1 MDFDVTVIGGG
12 VGGLAAAI
20 RAAESGKKVAIVE
33 KDQLGGECIN
43 RACIPSK
50 TLIDAVKLL
59 SKADKAKWIGKGSNG
74 ELSLN
79 YEALNQHKNE
89 VIEKL
94 RGNLKHTLDKYG
106 VTVIPGRAEVK
117 QEGEVKVGEKVITT
131 DKMVISTGS
140 VPISIPDFPL
150 NGKNVLDP
158 WSAMNLQSVPPKVVI
173 VGGGVAG
180 VELATLFRS
189 MGKEV
194 TILELM
200 PRLLPVPGMDKDV
213 ADAVKSRLEEK
224 GIRIILQA
232 KSKISSAD
240 EKVRFH
246 VETPSSS
253 EDIDGDLAVI
263 TIGRKGVTEG
273 IDLNS
278 LKVNVDKRGYI
289 VVNDKAET
297 SNNKVYAVGDVTGGA
312 LSATKAWRQ
321 GLVAGDN
328 IGGKQ
333 SKMPKYM
340 PLSIFAD
347 LEIGSVGKSIDD
359 LKNEGIEVREIT
371 VKMESIPRALTVNE
385 PQGFF
390 KLVIGKDGRIHGAYM
405 VGEGATEVINTVSM
419 AMELSATV
427 NDLYPVT
434 FSHPTITEVVS
445 EAVQRAVS
453 GEMY

>member
-1 MDFDVTVIGGG
+1 MNFDVTVIGGG

-59 SKADKAKWIGKGSNG
+59 SKADKARWIEKGGKG

-94 RGNLKHTLDKYG
+94 RGNLQRTLEKYG
-106 VTVIPGRAEVK
+106 VTVIPGRGEVER
-117 QEGEVKVGEKVITT
+117 EGEVKVGEKVITT
-131 DKMVISTGS
+131 DKIVISTGS

-158 WSAMNLQSVPPKVVI
+158 WSAMNLPSIPPRVVI

-213 ADAVKSRLEEK
+213 AEAVKSRLEEK

-232 KSKISSAD
+232 KSKVTNS
-240 EKVRFH
+240 EGKVKFH
-246 VETPSSS
+246 VETPSST
-253 EDIDGDLAVI
+253 EDIEGDLAVI
-263 TIGRKGVTEG
+263 TIGRKGVTDG

-289 VVNDKAET
+289 VVNDRAET
-297 SNNKVYAVGDVTGGA
+297 SNSKVYAVGDVTGGA

-340 PLSIFAD
+340 PSSIFAD
-347 LEIGSVGKSIDD
+347 LEIGSVGKTVDD
-359 LKNEGIEVREIT
+359 LKNEGIEAREIT
-371 VKMESIPRALTVNE
+371 VKMEDIPRALTVNE

-390 KLVIGKDGRIHGAYM
+390 KLVIGKDGKIYGAYM

-419 AMELSATV
+419 AMELSTTV

-434 FSHPTITEVVS
+434 FSHPTITEVIS
-445 EAVQRAVS
+445 EAIQRAIS